1 MIFAIGPEGGIP
13 RSLSTGLTPSP
24 ARFSISDEKALH
36 MRLHSLRVLVPR
48 GDLSYKVSTID
59 APSVPSASVFVKWL
73 QYSFFRVF
81 RYIFSTSLLLHETRR
96 VFFVTKQDCEVRF
109 MIWHKIR

>member
-1 MIFAIGPEGGIP
+1 MFFAIGPEGGIP
-13 RSLSTGLTPSP
+13 RGLSTGLPPSP

-59 APSVPSASVFVKWL
+59 APSVPSASGFVKWL
-73 QYSFFRVF
+73 QYPFFRVF
-81 RYIFSTSLLLHETRR
+81 RYIS
-96 VFFVTKQDCEVRF
+96 
-109 MIWHKIR
+109 